1 MPNTQDKILANSR
14 MAVVGVNYI
23 PIIMG
28 TLVASI
34 IFFTSFPYGLF
45 DAICGFLY
53 LGVMIVAMKKLKK
66 QEKLITEEYNGS

>member
-14 MAVVGVNYI
+14 MAAVRSNYI

>member
-1 MPNTQDKILANSR
+1 MPNTEDKILANSR
-14 MAVVGVNYI
+14 MAIVGVNYI

-28 TLVASI
+28 SLIASI

-66 QEKLITEEYNGS
+66 AEELITEEYNGS